1 MDEHLSLMSVHAKPS
16 APGETDV
23 DAREVGRLVCGR
35 KEDDGGKKGEGRT
48 GNESPAPLRP
58 AGGKLDLFAKVC
70 RIFFFFFCRSS
81 ASRCDERSRVEWKTL
96 PRHLHRT
103 RCRLCASKTIQSH
116 SIS

>member
-1 MDEHLSLMSVHAKPS
+1 M
-16 APGETDV
+16 G
-23 DAREVGRLVCGR
+23 GR
-35 KEDDGGKKGEGRT
+35 KGRT
-48 GNESPAPLRP
+48 GNESPAPLHP

-70 RIFFFFFCRSS
+70 RIFFLSS